1 MSLFQLHTIDS
12 APDGSKA
19 LLADGQKRMG
29 FLPNLYAGLAESP
42 AALQAYFEL
51 SATLAKTQLT
61 PAQQQVVL
69 LVTSVENGCAYCV
82 AAHSMIAKTMAKAD
96 PAVVTA
102 RRERRPIPDPK
113 LEALA
118 QFTCRVVQQRG
129 WLDDAAVQAFLDAG
143 YSRANVLDVIM
154 GVTMK
159 TLSNYANHLLQ
170 TPLDAA
176 FEAECWEKTGK

>member
-1 MSLFQLHTIDS
+1 MSLFRLHTIDS
-12 APDGSKA
+12 APDGAKA

-29 FLPNLYAGLAESP
+29 FVPNLYAGLAESP
-42 AALQAYFEL
+42 AALQAYFDL
-51 SATLAKTQLT
+51 SAALVKTQLT
-61 PAQQQVVL
+61 PTQQQVAL
-69 LVTSVENGCAYCV
+69 LVTSVENGCTYCV
-82 AAHSMIAKTMAKAD
+82 AAHSMIAKKMAKVD
-96 PAVVTA
+96 PAVVA
-102 RRERRPIPDPK
+102 ALRERRPIPDPK

-118 QFTCRVVQQRG
+118 QFTRRVVQQRG

-154 GVTMK
+154 AVTMK

-176 FEAECWEKTGK
+176 FEDERWEKTGT

>member
-1 MSLFQLHTIDS
+1 MSLFQLHTVDS

-42 AALQAYFEL
+42 AALQAYFDL
-51 SATLAKTQLT
+51 SAALAKTQLT

-69 LVTSVENGCAYCV
+69 LITSVENGCTYCV
-82 AAHSMIAKTMAKAD
+82 AAHSMIARKMAKVD
-96 PAVVTA
+96 PAVVDA
-102 RRERRPIPDPK
+102 LREQRPIPDPK

-118 QFTCRVVQQRG
+118 QFTRRVVQQRG

-143 YSRANVLDVIM
+143 YSRANVLDVIL

-170 TPLDAA
+170 TPVDDAFA
-176 FEAECWEKTGK
+176 SERWEAPHK

>member
-1 MSLFQLHTIDS
+1 MSLFQLHTVDS
-12 APDGSKA
+12 APDGSKP

-42 AALQAYFEL
+42 AALQGYFDL
-51 SATLAKTQLT
+51 SAALAKTQLT

-69 LVTSVENGCAYCV
+69 LITSVENGCTYCV
-82 AAHSMIAKTMAKAD
+82 AAHSMIARKMAKAD
-96 PAVVTA
+96 PAVVA
-102 RRERRPIPDPK
+102 ALREQRPIPDPK

-118 QFTCRVVQQRG
+118 QFTRRVVQQRG

-159 TLSNYANHLLQ
+159 TLSNYANHLLL

-176 FEAECWEKTGK
+176 FEAERWEKTGK

>member
-1 MSLFQLHTIDS
+1 MSLFQLHTADS

-42 AALQAYFEL
+42 AALQAYFDL
-51 SATLAKTQLT
+51 SAALAKTQLT

-69 LVTSVENGCAYCV
+69 LITSVENGCTYCV
-82 AAHSMIAKTMAKAD
+82 AAHSMIARKMAKVD
-96 PAVVTA
+96 PAVVDA
-102 RRERRPIPDPK
+102 LREQRPIPDPK

-118 QFTCRVVQQRG
+118 QFTRRVVQQRG

-143 YSRANVLDVIM
+143 YSRANVLDVIL

-170 TPLDAA
+170 TPVDDAFA
-176 FEAECWEKTGK
+176 SERWEAPHK